1 MEPLEPVVGTDDH
14 KSAAPEI
21 PVEIPLA
28 FEEGSY
34 LADEFISETGSGEN

>member
-1 MEPLEPVVGTDDH
+1 MEPLEPVVGTGDH
-14 KSAAPEI
+14 KSAALEV

-34 LADEFISETGSGEN
+34 LADELTSGLDEN